1 MKHGLSFLLLLA
13 ACSPATPPADTP
25 AAETSVAPATSPAP
39 TPTPTPAPAPDV
51 AVPSP
56 PPGPDPALAQI
67 TGRVTYPSEELPA
80 MRVCAVDSTDP
91 GRAVCVV
98 TAPQQEAFSLD
109 VPAGD
114 WWLLAW
120 PRDTGTTGDPGLL
133 SAASACL
140 ARAETGCDDHALLAL
155 SLAPGERREGID
167 INDWYY
173 DPATFPP
180 PMPPLDETGE

>member
-1 MKHGLSFLLLLA
+1 MKHGLVFVLLLA
-13 ACSPATPPADTP
+13 ACTP
-25 AAETSVAPATSPAP
+25 AAPPAAEATVAPVAS
-39 TPTPTPAPAPDV
+39 TPAQAPE
-51 AVPSP
+51 ASVPSP
-56 PPGPDPALAQI
+56 PPGPYPAVARV

-80 MRVCAVDSTDP
+80 MRVCALDSTDP
-91 GRAVCVV
+91 GRALCVF
-98 TAPQQEAFSLD
+98 TAPQQADFSLE

-120 PRDTGTTGDPGLL
+120 PHDTGTAGDPGLL

-155 SLAPGERREGID
+155 TLAPGELREGIE

-180 PMPPLDETGE
+180 PMAPRDETAD